1 MAPAPVLTRTL
12 KRARLAASVT
22 SLDELRLRAL
32 SLIQITVASDRA
44 GTRLA
49 QQVGEGHAGPTPL
62 GPSLRNSFGGKATA
76 TIYRRAQSL
85 WGFFS
90 WIRIDKNRDLVLPF
104 PSTKNGIKMS
114 FFWMLHPQIFRQPQV
129 DRG

>member
-22 SLDELRLRAL
+22 SPDELRLRAL

-49 QQVGEGHAGPTPL
+49 QQVGGGPCWADAI
-62 GPSLRNSFGGKATA
+62 GSIA
-76 TIYRRAQSL
+76 
-85 WGFFS
+85 
-90 WIRIDKNRDLVLPF
+90 
-104 PSTKNGIKMS
+104 
-114 FFWMLHPQIFRQPQV
+114 
-129 DRG
+129 